1 MIDRD
6 IIDRIKNAQKVTFP
20 GGRGGSK
27 APGKSQ
33 GTPSA
38 STKPSQNKTTNQ
50 SQSKTAIKQMQTSMI
65 AFRTAFNQLAIG
77 SNEVGRR
84 STGENL
90 DNDTPNILKKKI
102 DDKKTEMA
110 GLQDSTYNSA
120 KKQLIQQEIDD
131 LQKRLNASSNE
142 SKDVHGLRPIGQI
155 LLNDYIGKDTL
166 QGMTFADVDMKQPG
180 RMGQGTGA
188 QDNVS
193 FVGVIDSIGRVGTP
207 ADRQKTKQELDL
219 EKQIKQL
226 DDRIGKE
233 STTPQAINAAK
244 ANIIKKEKEYYKSKG
259 ITVSPSDISYQR
271 AQEEAENVV
280 HKKYEKQY
288 NKLREDLS
296 RAYRLAEDTK
306 SNKPGEEKEDG
317 IWDVRTNN
325 SLKNIAGITQ
335 GVLGFSKDMEIN
347 VPGYT
352 QSNLESFKRGIPDDP
367 ELLRSKELQPGY
379 ESSITKLCNALTA
392 HIKAQARYIE
402 LLRKNL
408 FENPEYQ
415 SFMKQEK
422 SLFDFNKTDQESM
435 NKKHSEQRKAQESK
449 DGNLTYENDNLK
461 SMDQDSQEHYKRFY
475 NHFDSNHHGAG
486 IQVAINNKQWIVKY
500 TDLSSVTGFENLYKR
515 IYGGNEPT
523 KEQILEFYN
532 QINNSI
538 QQFNQSK
545 DYLAPVDEPLTQSV
559 PYRVKVPSKL
569 PWDRTETRYKTVP
582 KN

>member
-90 DNDTPNILKKKI
+90 DNSKPDSKLDLI
-102 DDKKTEMA
+102 DDKIRSVKTKLFNDPE
-110 GLQDSTYNSA
+110 N
-120 KKQLIQQEIDD
+120 KQLKAELDSLDSERYSIANKKGPEKQT
-131 LQKRLNASSNE
+131 
-142 SKDVHGLRPIGQI
+142 KDVHGLRPIGQI

-207 ADRQKTKQELDL
+207 VDRQKTKQELDL
-219 EKQIKQL
+219 EKQIAQL
-226 DDRIGKE
+226 NDRITKE
-233 STTPQAINAAK
+233 SRTSQAINSAK
-244 ANIIKKEKEYYKSKG
+244 TQLAKEYSQSKG
-259 ITVSPSDISYQR
+259 TQVTPASIPQ
-271 AQEEAENVV
+271 QEAESKSFEMV
-280 HKKYEKQY
+280 KAKYKPQSL
-288 NKLREDLS
+288 KLNQSLS
-296 RAYRLAEDTK
+296 QATRFAVQDQPD
-306 SNKPGEEKEDG
+306 KPGEEKEDG

-352 QSNLESFKRGIPDDP
+352 QSNLESFKSGIPDDP
-367 ELLRSKELQPGY
+367 ELLRSEELQPGY

-422 SLFDFNKTDQESM
+422 SLFDFNKTDQEGM
-435 NKKHSEQRKAQESK
+435 NKKHEQDRNNQVSNERNPTSEM
-449 DGNLTYENDNLK
+449 DNDTAEYY
-461 SMDQDSQEHYKRFY
+461 S
-475 NHFDSNHHGAG
+475 NHKFKFDSNYHGAG
-486 IQVAINNKQWIVKY
+486 IQVGINNKQWIVRFQ
-500 TDLSSVTGFENLYKR
+500 DLDSVTSFENLYKR
-515 IYGGNEPT
+515 INGGNEPT
-523 KEQILEFYN
+523 KEQMLEFYN